1 MGFRFGSH
9 VPRQGMRNPGS
20 WVVDTGAA
28 TAPVLGGADEV
39 KVCPHLHARAAIDV
53 DALQYL
59 ALQIYEKNVQ
69 PVGRRYASDDERLPV
84 AGLVSGDEGRVAG
97 DGAPRP
103 ADGSKAAELRGR
115 EPQQNL
121 PQHILGQS
129 NEETLQSNR
138 SMWWLLVDLV
148 EAGGGVR
155 AYQRKGRVGNGDG
168 VRRWP
173 SPAGS
178 TRPSAWRW
186 GDSELRAAAGLR
198 DEG

>member
-1 MGFRFGSH
+1 VAAIIGEDTEHLVHLRVDNPEHKHGRVLAQGPPMGFRFGSH

-39 KVCPHLHARAAIDV
+39 KVCPHLHARAVIDV

-115 EPQQNL
+115 EPQQDL

-138 SMWWLLVDLV
+138 SMWWLL
-148 EAGGGVR
+148 E
-155 AYQRKGRVGNGDG
+155 
-168 VRRWP
+168 
-173 SPAGS
+173 
-178 TRPSAWRW
+178 
-186 GDSELRAAAGLR
+186 
-198 DEG
+198 

>member
-115 EPQQNL
+115 EPQQDL

-138 SMWWLLVDLV
+138 SMWWLLSRFSR
-148 EAGGGVR
+148 GGRGSQSIPEKGASRERRRRPAVAVASR
-155 AYQRKGRVGNGDG
+155 IDAAQRMAVGRF
-168 VRRWP
+168 
-173 SPAGS
+173 
-178 TRPSAWRW
+178 
-186 GDSELRAAAGLR
+186 RAASSGRPA
-198 DEG
+198 